1 MNRSEANRPLWIPAR
16 ILLALGVA
24 LVLSACGGDPAAG
37 DGSPTTLDPLDP
49 TLAYLTDVEAAER
62 VQALKNDGV
71 SIANG
76 FADGALNAAVQG
88 LPYSMDPSGIP
99 NLEVVVAPVPHL
111 VFWNEDFT
119 ASTLAT
125 GTFEYDETTLNWTY
139 TAQPTN
145 ELIARWRSESTGAPT
160 MELRVVW
167 GSLVSVAYP
176 EGTGDGLSAQVPT
189 GWSAVLRRND
199 VAIADLD
206 AAFAFRSCDG
216 VRMAEPTRLAL
227 TGFVGDGAA
236 RADVHELVLEAVG
249 EDRVQLSADLDLQ
262 SGSLQLGVDASLTAD
277 FTMERDAACWPTQP
291 EAIELVGELRVAGPG
306 PLVLVRGDVTA
317 TYVAELGS
325 FDLVL
330 RDGRFLAGEKRVDLV
345 ATIAADEP
353 DPASRVFL
361 TFAGGVVRDVVDFV
375 NTFGL
380 AD

>member
-1 MNRSEANRPLWIPAR
+1 MNRSEANRPPWMAAR
-16 ILLALGVA
+16 ALLALAAA
-24 LVLSACGGDPAAG
+24 LVLSACGGAPTGG
-37 DGSPTTLDPLDP
+37 DGQPTTLDPLDP
-49 TLAYLTDVEAAER
+49 NLAYLTDVEAAER

-76 FADGALNAAVQG
+76 FADGALNAAAQG
-88 LPYSMDPSGIP
+88 LPYSVDPSVIP
-99 NLEVVVAPVPHL
+99 NLAIASMPVPHL
-111 VFWNEDFT
+111 VFWNEDYT
-119 ASTLAT
+119 ATTLAT

-139 TAQPTN
+139 SAQPPDG
-145 ELIARWRSESTGAPT
+145 LIARWRSESTGAPR
-160 MELRVVW
+160 MELRVAW
-167 GSLVSVAYP
+167 GSVVSVAYP
-176 EGTGDGLSAQVPT
+176 EDAGIAMPTQVPT
-189 GWSAVLRRND
+189 GWSAVLLRND

-206 AAFAFRSCDG
+206 AAFAFRTCGS

-249 EDRVQLSADLDLQ
+249 DDRVRLNADLDLR

-291 EAIELVGELRVAGPG
+291 EAIELTGELRVAGPG

-325 FDLVL
+325 FDMAL
-330 RDGRFLAGEKRVDLV
+330 RDGRFLSGDKRVDLV

-353 DPASRVFL
+353 DPASRLFL
-361 TFAGGVVRDVVDFV
+361 TFAGGVVRDVADFV